1 MWFFALQL
9 SDCGYVPIHAFCLWS
24 FALQFPDCGDMHFG
38 CASFILQFCD
48 CGYISVYMHFGCG
61 PLLYCACVCFALLYS
76 GCGYFAVVWLCF
88 VCYTCSLIVVALLYT
103 VFVVALL

>member
-1 MWFFALQL
+1 
-9 SDCGYVPIHAFCLWS
+9 
-24 FALQFPDCGDMHFG
+24 MHFACG
-38 CASFILQFCD
+38 PLLCSSLIVVICILGVHPLFYSFVIVVTFL
-48 CGYISVYMHFGCG
+48 YMHFGCG